1 MARRA
6 NAPDHHRGAE
16 RRPCRCRRIRGSTPS
31 RRRDPSRRQA
41 RGERFPPHHL
51 LKGRLD
57 IVATDSHGAT
67 TIADIKTTEDA
78 SPEAFSKTIA
88 QYGYAQQAAHYL
100 DLLGATHFV
109 FIAVE
114 KTAPYAVGVYC
125 LDPASVAMGRE
136 RNLRN
141 LDLLESCQ
149 SSGHWPAYSSEIE
162 TISLPAWAS
171 K

>member
-1 MARRA
+1 MIKA
-6 NAPDHHRGAE
+6 NINVTKIDKKYLHK
-16 RRPCRCRRIRGSTPS
+16 
-31 RRRDPSRRQA
+31 
-41 RGERFPPHHL
+41 GE
-51 LKGRLD
+51 KG
-57 IVATDSHGAT
+57 I
-67 TIADIKTTEDA
+67 
-78 SPEAFSKTIA
+78 
-88 QYGYAQQAAHYL
+88 YL
-100 DLLGATHFV
+100 GLLGATHFV